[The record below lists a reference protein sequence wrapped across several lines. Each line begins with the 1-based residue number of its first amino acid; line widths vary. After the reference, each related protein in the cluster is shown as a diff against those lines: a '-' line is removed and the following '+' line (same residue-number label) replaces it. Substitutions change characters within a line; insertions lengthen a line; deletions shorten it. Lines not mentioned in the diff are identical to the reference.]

1 MAAVCSVD
9 SLWCMIGPMI
19 WFILLFGAIAAAAGW
34 FFHRAGVL
42 VTLTAAL
49 LSGFL
54 VASIAGPLTWTIST
68 AIMKADKET
77 YQEFWG
83 GYEVATSFS
92 VQPCEKNGYCQN
104 EYNCDAYIYTWTT
117 YSTDSKGNTTS
128 TTHTETRYHQCPYS
142 SEETTYRIETSF
154 GTTTVGTYMTGPEY
168 RPHERSIPGGQVTE
182 PPAIWTAAKNRID
195 SGQPGAAFKQNS
207 YRNLLHASE
216 STILKQYSEDIEIY
230 KGEGLLPAIGKDLHD
245 IYRMDKAQFPEVSR
259 ITPDLQKELSKDA
272 MQLSAGLGSEL
283 QGDLRVVFVD
293 ELDVRSGDAEKYGL
307 TLMAYWQS
315 KEMGKFAVP
324 KNAVV
329 VIVGV
334 GGTKN
339 APVADWVRAYT
350 GMPVGNEQLTADI
363 QSKLVDQ
370 PIDGNFLGSPTL
382 KPGADE
388 LTRTDGKL
396 ESSLF
401 GAHKFERVSMSGK
414 DESDIGTGFE
424 YLSEGWEPEDGQ
436 QVLIYVLST
445 FFSLLLLIPFVFLA
459 RMEYDGPRGRHI
471 LVDPLGVLF
480 GPSES

>member
-1 MAAVCSVD
+1 
-9 SLWCMIGPMI
+9 MI
-19 WFILLFGAIAAAAGW
+19 WFILIFGVIIGAVGW
-34 FFHRAGVL
+34 FLHRIGVL
-42 VTLTAAL
+42 VNLTAAL

-92 VQPCEKNGYCQN
+92 VQPCVKNGSCKN
-104 EYNCDAYIYTWTT
+104 EYDCDAYIYTWTT
-117 YSTDSKGNTTS
+117 YSTDSKGNS
-128 TTHTETRYHQCPYS
+128 VPETHSETRYHDCPYS
-142 SEETTYRIETSF
+142 TEETTYKIETTF

-168 RPHERSIPGGQVTE
+168 RPHERAIPGGQVTE
-182 PPAIWTAAKNRID
+182 PPAVWTAAKNRID
-195 SGQPGAAFKQNS
+195 SGEPGAAFKQNS

-216 STILKQYSEDIEIY
+216 STILKQYSEDIEAY
-230 KGEGLLPAIGKDLHD
+230 KAENLLPAIGKDLHS
-245 IYRMDKAQFPEVSR
+245 IYQMDKAQFPEVTR
-259 ITPDLQKELSKDA
+259 ITTELQKELSKDA

-334 GGTKN
+334 GGTKTK
-339 APVADWVRAYT
+339 PVADWVRAYT

-382 KPGADE
+382 KPGAAE

-396 ESSLF
+396 ESSIF
-401 GAHKFERVSMSGK
+401 GAHKFDRVSMTGK
-414 DESDIGTGFE
+414 DESDIGSGFE

-436 QVLIYVLST
+436 QVLIYVLSS

-459 RMEYDGPRGRHI
+459 RMEYYGSRNRHI

-480 GPSES
+480 SPSDS